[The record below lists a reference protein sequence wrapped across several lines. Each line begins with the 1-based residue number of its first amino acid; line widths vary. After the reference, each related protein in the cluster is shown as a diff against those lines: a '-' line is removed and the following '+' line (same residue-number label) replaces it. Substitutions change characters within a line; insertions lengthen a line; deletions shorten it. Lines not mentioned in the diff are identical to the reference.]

1 MKQIFQNLILVVL
14 INFTFSSCGI
24 QLEGTF
30 TGFVEG
36 QHVSIKFEQ
45 DGKASLKGYFPK
57 ILYGNWVEEKTFGDP
72 QIWATFDGPEEKPFR
87 IRFEFK
93 AENSN
98 FRLIGIKA
106 RPMGKGTTEI

>member
-45 DGKASLKGYFPK
+45 DGKASLKGISPK
-57 ILYGNWVEEKTFGDP
+57 FFMEIGLRKKPLGILRFG
-72 QIWATFDGPEEKPFR
+72 
-87 IRFEFK
+87 
-93 AENSN
+93 
-98 FRLIGIKA
+98 LL
-106 RPMGKGTTEI
+106 